1 MQDRLGNRVFGYE
14 DGAAIFIR
22 LDRCLVGTDF
32 QGNIDDILFVETD
45 QRAEDRKCADCIGN
59 RQGMNRLGCYLTDA
73 LAGDESETVVFL
85 RQLFRDLHHVAAHDN
100 RQLLMRALLVDVEL
114 DICEID
120 SV

>member
-22 LDRCLVGTDF
+22 LDRCLVGTNF
-32 QGNIDDILFVETD
+32 QGNIDDILFIETD

-85 RQLFRDLHHVAAHDN
+85 RQLFPQSSSCSGA
-100 RQLLMRALLVDVEL
+100 
-114 DICEID
+114 
-120 SV
+120 